1 MNYEDFLA
9 RVRDDLEKRL
19 SASFEGVRVE
29 VARTEKL
36 QNQSYTGIRI
46 GLPDLDVSPMINPT
60 NLFEEVNRGRT
71 FDSVVDE
78 LADMAGDA
86 LATADTLKENSFTE
100 RLLHT
105 LHWPLCLP
113 DGPSGR
119 FLYTGCLF
127 RQPFLME
134 VKR

>member
-9 RVRDDLEKRL
+9 RERDDLEKRL

-86 LATADTLKENSFTE
+86 LATADANSARTE
-100 RLLHT
+100 RSFRASGVT
-105 LHWPLCLP
+105 VPLE
-113 DGPSGR
+113 
-119 FLYTGCLF
+119 TA
-127 RQPFLME
+127 
-134 VKR
+134 

>member
-1 MNYEDFLA
+1 M
-9 RVRDDLEKRL
+9 
-19 SASFEGVRVE
+19 
-29 VARTEKL
+29 ARTEKL

-86 LATADTLKENSFTE
+86 LATADANSARTE
-100 RLLHT
+100 RSFRASGVT
-105 LHWPLCLP
+105 VPLE
-113 DGPSGR
+113 
-119 FLYTGCLF
+119 TA
-127 RQPFLME
+127 
-134 VKR
+134 